1 MINLGMGLK
10 VLCFMALVLP
20 ILGQSNGYFIQK
32 AENFIKN
39 FHAQLNN
46 IHNNAF
52 SVVNLENEA
61 IAIVLD
67 EMIKD
72 RDQTLL
78 YDNVSKSYITNN
90 YISAQK
96 YMDSYQAYFKDRL
109 NNIPGVFSV
118 QCTFGEFKF
127 DTVYTDSSGLN
138 KVCMISRVVNIH
150 YINELEK
157 KLHRSDTIS
166 FFVLFE
172 KGNPNA
178 RYIIGSEKYQSLTPA
193 PKALDTD
200 GDGISNK
207 RDSCILLPGTENCN
221 GCPDTD
227 LDGICDKVDQCSDKS
242 GPIECNGCPDT
253 DGDGICDLED
263 LCPIDKGSAINH
275 GCPDNN
281 LKEITDKT
289 RESSLNTAN
298 NIQELQNNL
307 NRNQILKI
315 PLILSLLTND
325 TLEVM
330 LEYDNYYINKH
341 CNLNKSNTKF
351 LFNTNIYRNR
361 WNKNTKIEIHVFGIV
376 FDNSVAVNI
385 LKRTLKVNDLNDKP
399 HSVLLEI
406 NLNEDLILYDFLQN
420 KCN

>member
-1 MINLGMGLK
+1 MNNFGMGLK
-10 VLCFMALVLP
+10 VLCFIALALP
-20 ILGQSNGYFIQK
+20 LVGQSNAYFIQK

-96 YMDSYQAYFKDRL
+96 YMDSYQAYFRDRL
-109 NNIPGVFSV
+109 NKIPEVFSV

-127 DTVYTDSSGLN
+127 DTVYIDSSGLN

-172 KGNPNA
+172 KGNPNN
-178 RYIIGSEKYQSLTPA
+178 RFIIGSEKYRPIPPT

-200 GDGISNK
+200 GDGISNQ

-227 LDGICDKVDQCSDKS
+227 LDGICDKIDQCIDKS

-263 LCPIDKGSAINH
+263 LCPIDSGSVKNN
-275 GCPDNN
+275 GCPEIVSKFKVLEVGSYPKLQIPFTFDIDQIVNAPTHEYELELGSGYKQN
-281 LKEITDKT
+281 LSEFYLGDFMGDEIYKIAFKVITNRMDYSIIIETDLIGITFSNGRNIRIAPISNDIYIK
-289 RESSLNTAN
+289 SNKLIPIIKIYFIDLNK
-298 NIQELQNNL
+298 QEM
-307 NRNQILKI
+307 
-315 PLILSLLTND
+315 LLT
-325 TLEVM
+325 E
-330 LEYDNYYINKH
+330 
-341 CNLNKSNTKF
+341 
-351 LFNTNIYRNR
+351 
-361 WNKNTKIEIHVFGIV
+361 
-376 FDNSVAVNI
+376 
-385 LKRTLKVNDLNDKP
+385 LKQAYK
-399 HSVLLEI
+399 
-406 NLNEDLILYDFLQN
+406 
-420 KCN
+420 